1 MQECFKPMS
10 FLRNLRYKK
19 LSQNARVEDLIKE
32 TFRKTIH
39 LCAALVPLFARYFF
53 YPTVIA
59 LSAITFFYVIFE
71 ILRLKG
77 YQIFMISNITG
88 FAARERDKGKFVLGP
103 VTLSIG
109 VISTLLIFPFK
120 EASIGIMALA
130 LGDGLASLVGK
141 FWGRQHLNISKDKT
155 IAGSIACFTAVFIS
169 TIAISRSFIQS
180 FFIAAI
186 ATGTEA
192 LPLKD
197 FDNILI
203 PLVCAGAA
211 LILAV

>member
-1 MQECFKPMS
+1 MS

-19 LSQNARVEDLIKE
+19 LSQNARVEDLLKE

-39 LCAALVPLFARYFF
+39 LCAALVPLFARYFL
-53 YPTVIA
+53 A

-169 TIAISRSFIQS
+169 TIAISRSFIKS

>member
-1 MQECFKPMS
+1 MS

-19 LSQNARVEDLIKE
+19 LSQNARVEDLLKE

-53 YPTVIA
+53 YPSVIA
-59 LSAITFFYVIFE
+59 LSATTFFYIIFE

-77 YQIFMISNITG
+77 YQIFMISSITG

-169 TIAISRSFIQS
+169 TIAISRSFIKS

>member
-1 MQECFKPMS
+1 MS

-19 LSQNARVEDLIKE
+19 LSQNERVEDLIKE
-32 TFRKTIH
+32 TFRKIIH
-39 LCAALVPLFARYFF
+39 LCTALVPLFARYFF

-59 LSAITFFYVIFE
+59 LSAITFFYIIFE

-77 YQIFMISNITG
+77 YQIFMVSSITG
-88 FAARERDKGKFVLGP
+88 FAARKRDRGKFVLGP
-103 VTLSIG
+103 VTLSLG

-120 EASIGIMALA
+120 EASIGIMSLA

-141 FWGRQHLNISKDKT
+141 FLGRQHLNISKDKT

-169 TIAISRSFIQS
+169 TIAISRSFIKS

-186 ATGTEA
+186 AAGTEA

-203 PLVCAGAA
+203 PLICAGAA
-211 LILAV
+211 LILGV

>member
-1 MQECFKPMS
+1 MS

-19 LSQNARVEDLIKE
+19 LSQNERVEDLIKE
-32 TFRKTIH
+32 TFRKIIH
-39 LCAALVPLFARYFF
+39 LCTALVPLFARYFF

-77 YQIFMISNITG
+77 YRIFMVSNITG

-169 TIAISRSFIQS
+169 TIAISRSFIKS

-186 ATGTEA
+186 AAGTEA

>member
-1 MQECFKPMS
+1 MPMS

-19 LSQNARVEDLIKE
+19 FSQNEKIEVLIKE

-39 LCAALVPLFARYFF
+39 LCAAFVPLFARHFF
-53 YPTVIA
+53 YPTIIA
-59 LSAITFFYVIFE
+59 LSFITCLYTVFE
-71 ILRLKG
+71 VLRLRG
-77 YQIFMISNITG
+77 HNIFMISSITG

-103 VTLSIG
+103 VTLSLG
-109 VISTLLIFPFK
+109 VISSLLIFPFK

-141 FWGRQHLNISKDKT
+141 LWGRQHLNISKDKT
-155 IAGSIACFTAVFIS
+155 FAGSIACFTAVFIS
-169 TIAISRSFIQS
+169 SFAISRSFIKS
-180 FFIAAI
+180 LCIAVI

-211 LILAV
+211 FILGV

>member
-1 MQECFKPMS
+1 MS

-53 YPTVIA
+53 YPTIIA

-109 VISTLLIFPFK
+109 VISTLLIFPFR

-155 IAGSIACFTAVFIS
+155 IAGSIACFTAVFIYNNS
-169 TIAISRSFIQS
+169 IIRSFIKI
-180 FFIAAI
+180 FFISAI
-186 ATGTEA
+186 AAGTEA

-211 LILAV
+211 LILGV

>member
-1 MQECFKPMS
+1 MS

-19 LSQNARVEDLIKE
+19 LSQNERVEDLIKE

-39 LCAALVPLFARYFF
+39 LCTALVPLFARYFF

-59 LSAITFFYVIFE
+59 LSIITCLYTVFE

-77 YQIFMISNITG
+77 YQIFMVSSITG
-88 FAARERDKGKFVLGP
+88 FAARERDRGKFVLGP

-109 VISTLLIFPFK
+109 VISALLIFPFK

-141 FWGRQHLNISKDKT
+141 FFGRQHLNISKDKT
-155 IAGSIACFTAVFIS
+155 IAGSAACFTAVFIS
-169 TIAISRSFIQS
+169 TLAISRSFIKS

-211 LILAV
+211 LILGV

>member
-1 MQECFKPMS
+1 MS

-77 YQIFMISNITG
+77 YRIFMISNITG

-103 VTLSIG
+103 
-109 VISTLLIFPFK
+109 
-120 EASIGIMALA
+120 AL
-130 LGDGLASLVGK
+130 
-141 FWGRQHLNISKDKT
+141 
-155 IAGSIACFTAVFIS
+155 
-169 TIAISRSFIQS
+169 RS
-180 FFIAAI
+180 
-186 ATGTEA
+186 
-192 LPLKD
+192 
-197 FDNILI
+197 
-203 PLVCAGAA
+203 
-211 LILAV
+211 